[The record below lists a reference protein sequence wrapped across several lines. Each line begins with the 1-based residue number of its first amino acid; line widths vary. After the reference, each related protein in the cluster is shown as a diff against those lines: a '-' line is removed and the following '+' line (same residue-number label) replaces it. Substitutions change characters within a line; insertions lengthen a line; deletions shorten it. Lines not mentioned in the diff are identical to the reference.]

1 MRANNVSLDLLLGAQ
16 TTIDFV
22 KQGYMKPIAPQ
33 LLLPGVIDG
42 KNWMDGKLK
51 WMDKGE
57 AYLFEPNEFIF
68 GQPIFNNDLLKPGEI
83 VSWHDMLK
91 PQYKGKIAAFD
102 PRAVGA
108 GQAAAAYLAEIFGI
122 DFIKQLYA
130 GQDVTF
136 TGNARQLVEW
146 VARGTYALGLGATPP
161 EIEEYRTKLKNISVG
176 TMNDGPGSLLGGS
189 AVVAEPKAAPHPNA
203 ATIFLNWYASQPA
216 QQIYAET
223 WQTPSR
229 RLDVSVPGI
238 PDYVKPKPGTTYLD
252 QYQEE
257 WYVNARPK
265 VQGAII
271 EALGGR

>member
-1 MRANNVSLDLLLGAQ
+1 
-16 TTIDFV
+16 
-22 KQGYMKPIAPQ
+22 
-33 LLLPGVIDG
+33 
-42 KNWMDGKLK
+42 
-51 WMDKGE
+51 MDKG
-57 AYLFEPNEFIF
+57 ATFLFEPNEFIF
-68 GQPIFNNDLLKPGEI
+68 GQPIFNNDQVKPGEI
-83 VSWHDMLK
+83 AAWHDMLK

-108 GQAAAAYLAEIFGI
+108 GQAAAAYLADQFGI

-130 GQDVTF
+130 GQQVTF

-146 VARGTYALGLGATPP
+146 VARGTYAVGIGATPP
-161 EIEEYRTKLKNISVG
+161 EIEEYRTKLHNITVG
-176 TMNDGPGSLLGGS
+176 EMTDGPGSLLGGS
-189 AVVAEPKAAPHPNA
+189 AVVAEPKEAPHPNA
-203 ATIFLNWYASQPA
+203 AAVFLNWYASQPA

-229 RLDVSVPGI
+229 RTDVHVDSI
-238 PDYVKPKPGTTYLD
+238 PDYVKPKPGVTYLD

-265 VQGAII
+265 VQNGII